1 MNKKKLLMFGLPLLA
16 ISMVMATIGYYAL
29 FQQELS
35 ITQPID
41 VSESTNTIECM
52 SGDTC
57 PGDAIVISNAA
68 LTERS
73 LLITNDADPEIEVT
87 YTGELELTKKDVVF
101 GDEVWIIPGDAE
113 KVQVKYT
120 AIGDSFEA
128 EVTDGAITDYVLIYY
143 KDNSDRFNEPAE
155 AILVEGNDFP
165 YLPYESDKNSEVADE
180 YDYCG
185 EYDTCHGAKIWYV
198 PSTAILSGGELDWS
212 KASDFYFESE
222 LIQYNAEG
230 NIIIYGE
237 DTITLTPEYSIGA
250 YMPTNDS
257 IIITTQVA

>member
-1 MNKKKLLMFGLPLLA
+1 MNKKKLLAYFIPLFF
-16 ISMVMATIGYYAL
+16 IGMVIAGATYYAL
-29 FQQELS
+29 VHQELN
-35 ITQPID
+35 ITQPISI
-41 VSESTNTIECM
+41 SESTDTIECM

-57 PGDAIVISNAA
+57 PGDAIVISNDAS
-68 LTERS
+68 TKRN

-128 EVTDGAITDYVLIYY
+128 EVISPITDYVLIYY
-143 KDNSDRFNEPAE
+143 ADAEDRFTNPEE
-155 AILVEGNDFP
+155 AILIEDAIGN
-165 YLPYESDKNSEVADE
+165 LPYAEDE
-180 YDYCG
+180 NAEGGNYNYCDTK
-185 EYDTCHGAKIWYV
+185 EYATCHGAKIWYV
-198 PSTAILSGGELDWS
+198 PSTAINVDKTLDWS
-212 KASDFYFESE
+212 RASEFYFESE

-237 DTITLTPEYSIGA
+237 DTITLTPEYSIGT
-250 YMPTNDS
+250 YMPTNDTT
-257 IIITTQVA
+257 ITTTIA